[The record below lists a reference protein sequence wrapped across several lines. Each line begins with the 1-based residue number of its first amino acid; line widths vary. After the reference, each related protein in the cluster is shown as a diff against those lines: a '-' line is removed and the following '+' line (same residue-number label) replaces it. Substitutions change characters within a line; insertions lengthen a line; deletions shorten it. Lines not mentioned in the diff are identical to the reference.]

1 MFANPEKFQ
10 RIIINRW
17 NKSNNS
23 SILKISNIEIKPKK
37 IVTLQSIEIDNK
49 RNFEN
54 YTSTISKKAN
64 DHLNTICRK
73 ANFLDKKKANVVK
86 YISSIIR
93 QKGES

>member
-23 SILKISNIEIKPKK
+23 SILKINNIEIKPKK

-54 YTSTISKKAN
+54 YISTISKKVN
-64 DHLNTICRK
+64 DHLNTICRI
-73 ANFLDKKKANVVK
+73 ANFLDKKNVVK

-93 QKGES
+93 QKSES